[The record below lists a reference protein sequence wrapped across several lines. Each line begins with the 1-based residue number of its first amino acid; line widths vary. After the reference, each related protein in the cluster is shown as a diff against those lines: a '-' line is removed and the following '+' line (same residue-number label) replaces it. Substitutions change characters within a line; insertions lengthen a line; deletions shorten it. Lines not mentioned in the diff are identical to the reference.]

1 MNYEKITSDIK
12 RIYEKHI
19 LKDVD
24 IFCIDDYNN
33 FEEEI
38 WALKDKYQLKSS
50 PFYCYLNQL
59 N

>member
-50 PFYCYLNQL
+50 PFTVT
-59 N
+59 